1 MNQARKKILFHL
13 PVPLK
18 PLYYGTQR
26 RLLGILKYFND
37 RKDFISVDVVVA
49 NQFADTW
56 INPRWDTE
64 QTQEALNFIDN
75 VFVYEGQ
82 YNLYDLFYTRSKSWY
97 YQKLL
102 RQQIPVDVDYYAP
115 PGYVKFVNSLVT
127 RNEYDFIW
135 INTFNFAHLAAELR
149 STSTHTIIDTHD
161 LCCRLRVMMPPIEG
175 LKKFDYESNFLKE
188 VNLLNKFHTII
199 SDSNYELSVL
209 APHLPSHK
217 LQSIP
222 HPVDGLISNSEQVSY
237 QDRKFKYDLLFIGTH
252 NPFNRD
258 GINFFLDS
266 IFPRVLQARPNT
278 QLAVVGKVCNI
289 IQVDSHL
296 NQNVKLLGYVPDL
309 SELHLQSR
317 LVICPLLAGAGTK
330 VKLIEAMSYSLPI
343 VTTQTCASALSL
355 EDGINALVTDDPVQY
370 ANHALSLLTDCQ
382 FAQKLSQEVK
392 KTFEQHYST
401 PAIYLKLDAMF
412 GIENCLSFKND
423 T

>member
-1 MNQARKKILFHL
+1 MNQAIKKILFHL

-26 RLLGILKYFND
+26 RLLGILKYFKD
-37 RKDFISVDVVVA
+37 RKDFISVDAVAA
-49 NQFADTW
+49 NQLRDTW

-64 QTQEALNFIDN
+64 QTQEALSFIDN

-82 YNLYDLFYTRSKSWY
+82 YNLYDLLYTRSKSWY

-102 RQQIPVDVDYYAP
+102 RKQIPVDSDYYAP
-115 PGYVKFVNSLVT
+115 PGYVKFVNSLFT
-127 RNEYDFIW
+127 RNEYDFVW
-135 INTFNFAHLAAELR
+135 INTLNFAHLAADIK

-161 LCCRLRVMMPPIEG
+161 ICCRLRVMMPPLKG
-175 LKKFDYESNFLKE
+175 LKFDDESNFIKE

-222 HPVDGLISNSEQVSY
+222 HPVDGLRYNSEQLSY
-237 QDRKFKYDLLFIGTH
+237 QHRKFKYDLLFIGTH
-252 NPFNRD
+252 NPPNQE
-258 GINFFLDS
+258 GIKFFLDS
-266 IFPRVLQARPNT
+266 IFPRVLQARANT
-278 QLAVVGKVCNI
+278 QLAVAGKVCEV
-289 IQVDSHL
+289 IQVDPYL
-296 NQNVKLLGYVPDL
+296 NENVNLLGYVPDL
-309 SELHLQSR
+309 SELYLQSR
-317 LVICPLLAGAGTK
+317 LVISPLLIGAGTK

-343 VTTQTCASALSL
+343 VTTKTCASALFL

-370 ANHALSLLTDCQ
+370 ANHVLSLLTDFQ
-382 FAQKLSQEVK
+382 FAQKLSQEIK
-392 KTFEQHYST
+392 TTFEQHYST
-401 PAIYLKLDAMF
+401 PTIYSKLDALF
-412 GIENCLSFKND
+412 GIKNCLSLKND